1 MTVAGAQGPQRNRGE
16 SDEPSGLTVKRAMV
30 GVGYVADG
38 FQFLVVVAI
47 ILGVVLRQPL
57 ILVLALQIAVLSLA
71 ARLLLRPASGPGLL
85 ERRALQSYYRQELE
99 GAVAD
104 LPVGLADNG
113 SIAREEMGYPDSL
126 YVEPTYALV
135 RVTKPPAGKF
145 LEWIGSELNGARSVL
160 LLGDAGEGKTLTCR
174 LIYRQLARQFCAHP
188 RQSPIPLLIS
198 LIDAR
203 GRLSDEASAGNPL
216 RAIAHLVKE
225 DGARLPIGESRLLEF
240 MRRRKVVL
248 IIDGLDELS
257 VVGATT
263 PAGLPRALE
272 AAVKLPTVLTCRRA
286 FYDFNLSGS
295 HSLRS
300 IGSVAAL
307 KGVEWATEGKSFV
320 KKYCSEFGLPSADAV
335 ISLIDASPSLLD
347 LVTRPLTMFMV
358 TDVLSH
364 QLASS
369 KAGEPVEPERWTMTK
384 VYQGYT
390 TRWLDRERDKGA
402 LLSRVEMESLSE
414 LIAWDIYD
422 AAARSGRAFGQILA
436 SEVLIGERSL
446 SEVVKQLD
454 SELPFET
461 VYGQATTRLFLVKA
475 ATEGYFRFAHKSFYE
490 YFVAKHVLTVL
501 GRSKSSQAASR
512 AVLKSPLPDEMIYFV
527 RQMLAQTAVV
537 ERERVSTRDHL
548 FAVVEAKLT
557 SENDGDRMARQQ
569 AANLLPLTLKLDK
582 TGRDRLM
589 RIYRTETDPFVRRGI
604 AVGFALHLDDG
615 SLIDELIDDFDRN
628 PEALQYHLGY
638 NRVYY
643 GDQAVGSSGW
653 RDDGTPQCERIFRA
667 TLAQLRRPEYSSLW
681 PMSVRTAY
689 VLLSNPSRNM
699 WLAAHM
705 DMRESLT
712 YLASFAQAHFDSP
725 RPSLAR
731 ECQRLAAFMGSAASD
746 DDPSEGAA

>member
-1 MTVAGAQGPQRNRGE
+1 MTVAGAQGPQRHRGE
-16 SDEPSGLTVKRAMV
+16 SDESSRVTVRRIMV

-38 FQFLVVVAI
+38 FQFLVVIAI
-47 ILGVVLRQPL
+47 VVGLVLNAPL
-57 ILVLALQIAVLSLA
+57 ILVPALPIAVMILV
-71 ARLLLRPASGPGLL
+71 ARLLLQPGSGPGLL
-85 ERRALQSYYRQELE
+85 ERRALQGYYRHELE
-99 GAVAD
+99 GDVAD
-104 LPVGLADNG
+104 LPVGMADNG
-113 SIAREEMGYPDSL
+113 SISREEMGYSDSL
-126 YVEPTYALV
+126 YVEPKYALV
-135 RVTKPPAGKF
+135 RATKPPTGKF
-145 LEWIGSELNGARSVL
+145 LEWIAAELNGARSVL

-188 RQSPIPLLIS
+188 RRSPIPVLIS

-203 GRLSDEASAGNPL
+203 GRLSDEGSPGDPL
-216 RAIAHLVKE
+216 RAIAHLVKD
-225 DGARLPIGESRLLEF
+225 DGPRLPIGESRLLAF
-240 MRRRKVVL
+240 MRRSRVVL

-263 PAGLPRALE
+263 PVGLPRALE
-272 AAVKLPTVLTCRRA
+272 SAVQLPTVLTCRRA
-286 FYDFNLSGS
+286 FYDFTLSGS

-300 IGSVAAL
+300 IGTVAAL
-307 KGVEWATEGKSFV
+307 TGVEWATEGKSFV
-320 KKYCSEFGLPSADAV
+320 KKYCTEFGLPSVEAV

-364 QLASS
+364 QLANAKS
-369 KAGEPVEPERWTMTK
+369 GEPAEPERWTMTK

-422 AAARSGRAFGQILA
+422 AAARSGRAFGLILA
-436 SEVLIGERSL
+436 SEVLIGEKSL
-446 SEVVKQLD
+446 TEVVKQLD
-454 SELPFET
+454 SQLPFEI

-501 GRSKSSQAASR
+501 GRSKGSQAASR
-512 AVLKSPLPDEMIYFV
+512 TVLKAPLPDEMIYFV
-527 RQMLAQTAVV
+527 RQMLAQAALV
-537 ERERVSTRDHL
+537 ERERVAVRDHL
-548 FAVVEAKLT
+548 FAVVEAHLT

-604 AVGFALHLDDG
+604 AVGFALHLEDG
-615 SLIDELIDDFDRN
+615 SLIDELIADFDRS
-628 PEALQYHLGY
+628 PDALQYHLGY

-643 GDQAVGSSGW
+643 GDQAVGESGW
-653 RDDGTPQCERIFRA
+653 KDDGTPQCERIFRA

-705 DMRESLT
+705 DMRDSLN
-712 YLASFAQAHFDSP
+712 YLASFLQAHMDST

-731 ECQRLAAFMGSAASD
+731 ECQSLAAFMGHAASAG
-746 DDPSEGAA
+746 DPSEGAA